1 MATIRPGYG
10 PFQHTFRSQLSGGS
24 APAPHVSRL
33 RRVHV
38 LLSRTET
45 CTGAAPLRTR
55 TQRQGPPSRS
65 LPVQSWAHGAKR
77 RISGLVTTFAPPAN
91 VILVLAQTADE
102 KGGKPGRT
110 RSHDDRSQTSTS
122 IHTRTRLCQR
132 WRRGLSVCRVPA
144 RSAAALKL
152 ALSSLNWVPPRLW
165 LRSAT
170 TPLPGPLLPLPF
182 ARPCGHLGSPPRCM
196 SAPGPRVARGA
207 YEALVPLG
215 LLSVSAACA
224 ARSPRLKSEI
234 LSQADG

>member
-1 MATIRPGYG
+1 MGSWRKATNIGVG
-10 PFQHTFRSQLSGGS
+10 H
-24 APAPHVSRL
+24 
-33 RRVHV
+33 
-38 LLSRTET
+38 
-45 CTGAAPLRTR
+45 
-55 TQRQGPPSRS
+55 
-65 LPVQSWAHGAKR
+65 
-77 RISGLVTTFAPPAN
+77 VTTFAPPAN

-196 SAPGPRVARGA
+196 SAPGPRVAQGAGAARGA
-207 YEALVPLG
+207 VSVRGLRRALPSIEVGNSFTSRWVAAAHTEQLPQLHQDPQQWCCRVEG
-215 LLSVSAACA
+215 ALSGSLDEDKSRRAC
-224 ARSPRLKSEI
+224 RRRT
-234 LSQADG
+234 